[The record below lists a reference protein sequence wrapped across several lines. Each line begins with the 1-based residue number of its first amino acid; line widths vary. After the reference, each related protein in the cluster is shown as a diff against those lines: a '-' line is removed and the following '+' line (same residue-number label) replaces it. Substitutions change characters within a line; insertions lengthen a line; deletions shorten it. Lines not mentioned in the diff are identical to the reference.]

1 MAARID
7 FTLDFEINLDVFG
20 LTFSESFLSSLSEL
34 GSVGL
39 LVLSITFWWNHVWNI
54 SWMWLD
60 VCQVFFVTIWG
71 ILLVSGEVNLIVLIE
86 VPRVVSNDVWD
97 NLRVSFNS
105 VVLHSLGISD
115 GLWVL
120 IDLSESWLNLVT
132 RWVLGLVIPGLFV
145 GLIILVVGPGL
156 FLSVFVR
163 EDFGVRIF
171 AWVGSD
177 DGVFLNER
185 WFIMSIF
192 GWLFGLSVPL
202 LLAGHVELIFVPR
215 VVSLDVW
222 GDFRVRIL
230 TWVGTLLGERWFVMS
245 VFGWLFGLS
254 VPLLLAGH
262 VELIFVPRVVSL
274 DVWGDFRVR
283 ILTWVGTLLGERWF
297 VMSVFGWLLGFGVPL
312 LLAGHIELILVPGM
326 ISLDVWGD
334 LGVGILAWVGSLL
347 GERWFIMSI
356 FGWLL
361 GFGVPLLLAGH
372 IELILVPRVVSLNVW
387 SHFGMRILAWVGA
400 LLDETWLNLVS

>member
-1 MAARID
+1 MALDSGLDVNTSNAVLIILSWWWWWGSWLNLGVAARID

-115 GLWVL
+115 RLWVL

-192 GWLFGLSVPL
+192 GWLFGLSIPL

-222 GDFRVRIL
+222 GDFRV
-230 TWVGTLLGERWFVMS
+230 
-245 VFGWLFGLS
+245 
-254 VPLLLAGH
+254 
-262 VELIFVPRVVSL
+262 
-274 DVWGDFRVR
+274 
-283 ILTWVGTLLGERWF
+283 
-297 VMSVFGWLLGFGVPL
+297 
-312 LLAGHIELILVPGM
+312 
-326 ISLDVWGD
+326 
-334 LGVGILAWVGSLL
+334 GILAWVGSLL

-356 FGWLL
+356 FSWLL
-361 GFGVPLLLAGH
+361 GLGVPFLLAGH